1 MSNVWHR
8 TCIALYVSV
17 HVSVC
22 FIFQIC
28 TMACRGGM
36 FIAGIF
42 TVAGLGL
49 LIAAVATV
57 HWVDTLVD
65 RTALAALND
74 AAITADLQNN
84 PIYFTR
90 YRGMFTTC
98 YETDNSRSVSPC
110 ILKRSATWKLP
121 LSHLPPWQNVRLF
134 ADDIFRCIFV
144 NENICIL
151 IEISLKFVPKGPIDN
166 NQALV

>member
-110 ILKRSATWKLP
+110 ILKRRSFHYL
-121 LSHLPPWQNVRLF
+121 
-134 ADDIFRCIFV
+134 
-144 NENICIL
+144 
-151 IEISLKFVPKGPIDN
+151 ISLLDKMSAFSQTTFSDAFSWMKTFVFW
-166 NQALV
+166 